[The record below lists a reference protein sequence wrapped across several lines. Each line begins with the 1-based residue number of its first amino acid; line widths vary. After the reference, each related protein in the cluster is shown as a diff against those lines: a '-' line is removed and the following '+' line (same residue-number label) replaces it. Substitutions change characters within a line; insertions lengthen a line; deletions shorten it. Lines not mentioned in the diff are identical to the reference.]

1 MITNTQSTEILAF
14 LIALLIAVVGKMSFI
29 KKRNSAFTNHHR
41 VYQNYHQNQSYRSP
55 KLVNIFPEMR
65 HFVFIKSFFLIGIH
79 SMQG

>member
-29 KKRNSAFTNHHR
+29 KKRNSAFINHR
-41 VYQNYHQNQSYRSP
+41 VYPNYHQNQSYRSP